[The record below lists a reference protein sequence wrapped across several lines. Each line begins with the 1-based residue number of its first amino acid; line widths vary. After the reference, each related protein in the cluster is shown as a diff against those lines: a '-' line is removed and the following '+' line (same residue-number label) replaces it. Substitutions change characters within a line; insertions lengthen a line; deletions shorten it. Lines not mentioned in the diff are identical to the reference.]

1 MIGWEVLKVY
11 IGLGRL
17 TKGRP
22 PVQSW
27 CRVRCCVPSRHPWKI
42 DVGAG
47 FKPVP
52 TWRIATTS
60 NRQCLLLEMGLVEYG
75 EAFRLQR
82 AVADARDAGSIPDV
96 LILLQHSPVV
106 TLGRRA
112 NRANI
117 VADEDL
123 LRREGVALHQST
135 RGGDVT
141 YHGPGQIVGYP
152 ILKLRELRLGAAA
165 YVHGLEAVLIDL
177 LGGFGLEGRIDPH
190 YIGVWVGDEKVAAIG
205 IAISGGITM
214 HGFALNVEPNLS
226 HFRLINP
233 CGITDRGVTSMA
245 RLLGRSV
252 PLDEV
257 RPRLVESFARTF
269 DVEIEQCDPSL
280 LVAAGAAL
288 PGQLL

>member
-1 MIGWEVLKVY
+1 
-11 IGLGRL
+11 
-17 TKGRP
+17 
-22 PVQSW
+22 
-27 CRVRCCVPSRHPWKI
+27 
-42 DVGAG
+42 
-47 FKPVP
+47 
-52 TWRIATTS
+52 
-60 NRQCLLLEMGLVEYG
+60 MGLVEYG

-112 NRANI
+112 NRANV
-117 VADEDL
+117 VADKDL

-177 LGGFGLEGRIDPH
+177 LGGFGLEGRRNPD